1 MTIKMTITI
10 FIKITNTIAFAR
22 SLLSHLLLMA
32 VRDPNQRSENDNYN
46 PAIMIMNK
54 TLITITLGITIIFAS
69 SLLSHLLLM
78 EVRDPN
84 QRTEM
89 TITTL
94 HL

>member
-1 MTIKMTITI
+1 
-10 FIKITNTIAFAR
+10 
-22 SLLSHLLLMA
+22 
-32 VRDPNQRSENDNYN
+32 
-46 PAIMIMNK
+46 MIMNK

-94 HL
+94 QL